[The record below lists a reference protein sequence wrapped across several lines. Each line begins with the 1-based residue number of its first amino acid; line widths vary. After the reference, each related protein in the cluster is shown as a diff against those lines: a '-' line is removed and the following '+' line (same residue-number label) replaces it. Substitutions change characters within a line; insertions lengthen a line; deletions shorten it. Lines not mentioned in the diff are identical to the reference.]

1 MALYTTKQRD
11 AIVKRAMAA
20 VEARI
25 AGKTTYRAGGQTF
38 NLEERGYC
46 GRFVRQCFET
56 ALGFGAFEWR
66 FGAETARKMGSKMGY
81 SGFLL
86 ADGATL
92 QPGDVLV
99 WDDQDD
105 GRYGHIVLY
114 VGDYYGD
121 GRKLVAENTSGR
133 RGYPLKPGTKI
144 SRLSAVH
151 GGKGYDAYRMFPTE
165 VA

>member
-1 MALYTTKQRD
+1 MALYTLRQRD
-11 AIVKRAMAA
+11 AVVRQALTA
-20 VEARI
+20 VEARRTCDGSVKI
-25 AGKTTYRAGGQTF
+25 GGQTF

-56 ALGFGAFEWR
+56 ALGLPAFGWLFGA
-66 FGAETARKMGSKMGY
+66 ATAREMGGKMRNAGLRLK
-81 SGFLL
+81 
-86 ADGATL
+86 DGAKL

-114 VGDYYGD
+114 VGDAYGD
-121 GRKLVAENTSGR
+121 GRKLVAENTSGK
-133 RGYPLKPGTKI
+133 RGDPNKPGTKVT
-144 SRLSAVH
+144 RLSNVH

-165 VA
+165 AK